1 MHNKAELLDYLRRR
15 ERQGEGYAAL
25 GELADAYPG
34 ARQDLEVG
42 SSRMA
47 TGNLWLILMG
57 VAWGAA
63 QQG

>member
-1 MHNKAELLDYLRRR
+1 MANVRSKAELLDYLRRR

-42 SSRMA
+42 IDGRVFLSTS
-47 TGNLWLILMG
+47 MG
-57 VAWGAA
+57 CGTNQPEV
-63 QQG
+63 